1 MRVLHVIARLN
12 VGGTARYI
20 TRLAEELPK
29 HKIETFVATGFVQ
42 GSETEDP
49 SAKKL
54 KVIRIPSLGRQ
65 INPIK
70 DHFAFKQMLEVIKE
84 VKPDILHT
92 HTFKAGYI
100 GRIKIKEI
108 NRAAGKPVKFVHT
121 FHGHLFDDPEFSGLK
136 SLVITSLERHFAKNT
151 DVIVTVGA
159 QVGKELL
166 ERKIGH
172 PKQFTNIPPGVEPL
186 KIPKAKPRKKITIGW
201 IARVTGV
208 KNPLR
213 VLELAKLFPGAQF
226 LIAGGGDML
235 DQVKAQAPR
244 NTKVLG
250 WTDASKLFAA
260 SDIILSTSENEGMP
274 IALIEA
280 QLAGKPVVA
289 TNVGGVAEV
298 VLNNK
303 TGFVTRKHTEDLA
316 TALEKL
322 INSKSLRTAQA
333 NAAKAHAS
341 KAFSVEKMIQA
352 HVSLYKKLAK

>member
-29 HKIETFVATGFVQ
+29 HKVETFVATGYVQ
-42 GSETEDP
+42 GSEQEDP
-49 SAKKL
+49 SAKNL

-65 INPIK
+65 FNPIK
-70 DHFAFKQMLEVIKE
+70 DHFAFKQLLKVVKE

-92 HTFKAGYI
+92 HTFKAGFI
-100 GRIKIKEI
+100 ARMRTEEI
-108 NRAAGKPVKFVHT
+108 NKAAGKRVKFVHT
-121 FHGHLFDDPEFSGLK
+121 FHGHLFDDPEFSGIK
-136 SLVITSLERHFAKNT
+136 SSIITSLERRFAKRT
-151 DVIVTVGA
+151 DAIITVGA

-166 ERKIGH
+166 ERRIGKQ
-172 PKQFTNIPPGVEPL
+172 KQFTNIPPGVEPL
-186 KIPKAKPRKKITIGW
+186 RIPKAKPGKKITVGW

-213 VLELAKLFPGAQF
+213 ALEIAKLFPDAQF

-235 DQVKAQAPR
+235 EQVKAQAPR
-244 NTKVLG
+244 NTKILG
-250 WTDASKLFAA
+250 WTDAAKLFAD

-280 QLAGKPVVA
+280 QLASKPVVA

-298 VLNNK
+298 VINNK
-303 TGFVTRKHTEDLA
+303 TGFVTRKITEDLA
-316 TALEKL
+316 KALEKL
-322 INSKSLRTAQA
+322 INSKPLRTAQGK
-333 NAAKAHAS
+333 AATAHAT
-341 KAFSVEKMIQA
+341 KAFSVEKMIKA
-352 HVSLYKKLAK
+352 HVSLYKKLSK

>member
-20 TRLAEELPK
+20 TRLAEELPR

-42 GSETEDP
+42 GSEQEDS
-49 SAKKL
+49 SAKNL

-65 INPIK
+65 FNPIK
-70 DHFAFKQMLEVIKE
+70 DHFAFKQLLKVVTE

-100 GRIKIKEI
+100 GRIKTNEI
-108 NRAAGKPVKFVHT
+108 NKAAGKQIKFVHT
-121 FHGHLFDDPEFSGLK
+121 FHGHLFDDPEFSGIK
-136 SLVITSLERHFAKNT
+136 SSIITSLERRFAKHT
-151 DVIVTVGA
+151 DAIVTVGA

-166 ERKIGH
+166 ERNIGK

-186 KIPKAKPRKKITIGW
+186 SLSKAKPRAKVTIGW

-213 VLELAKLFPGAQF
+213 ALEIAKLFAKAQF
-226 LIAGGGDML
+226 LFAGGGDL
-235 DQVKAQAPR
+235 LEQVKVQAPK
-244 NTKVLG
+244 NVKVLG
-250 WTDASKLFAA
+250 WTDAAKLFAA

-303 TGFVTRKHTEDLA
+303 TGFVTKKSTQELA
-316 TALEKL
+316 NALEKL
-322 INSKSLRTAQA
+322 INSKALRTAQGK
-333 NAAKAHAS
+333 AAKAHAM
-341 KAFSVEKMIQA
+341 KAFSVEKMISA
-352 HVSLYKKLAK
+352 HISLYKKLLK

>member
-42 GSETEDP
+42 GSEQEDP
-49 SAKKL
+49 STKNL

-65 INPIK
+65 FNPIK
-70 DHFAFKQMLEVIKE
+70 DHFAFMQLLAVIEE
-84 VKPDILHT
+84 VKPDIVHT

-100 GRIKIKEI
+100 GRMKTDQIKK
-108 NRAAGKPVKFVHT
+108 AAGKQVKFVHT
-121 FHGHLFDDPEFSGLK
+121 FHGHLFDDPEFSGIK
-136 SLVITSLERHFAKNT
+136 SSIITSLERSFAKRT
-151 DVIVTVGA
+151 DAIITVGA

-166 ERKIGH
+166 ERNIGH
-172 PKQFTNIPPGVEPL
+172 PKQFTNIPPGVEAL
-186 KIPKAKPRKKITIGW
+186 KLPKSKPRTKITIGW

-208 KNPLR
+208 KNPFR
-213 VLELAKLFPGAQF
+213 ALEIAKLFPDAQF
-226 LIAGGGDML
+226 LIAGGGDL
-235 DQVKAQAPR
+235 LNQVKAQAPK

-250 WTDASKLFAA
+250 WTDAARLFAA

-280 QLAGKPVVA
+280 QLASKPVVA

-298 VLNNK
+298 VVNNK
-303 TGFVTRKHTEDLA
+303 TGFVTKKNTQELA
-316 TALEKL
+316 KVLEKL
-322 INSKSLRTAQA
+322 INSKALRIAQGKV
-333 NAAKAHAS
+333 AKAHAT

>member
-42 GSETEDP
+42 GSEQEDP

-70 DHFAFKQMLEVIKE
+70 DHFALKQLLEVVKE

-92 HTFKAGYI
+92 HTFKAGFI
-100 GRIKIKEI
+100 GRIKTKEI
-108 NRAAGKPVKFVHT
+108 NKAAGKRVKFVHT

-136 SLVITSLERHFAKNT
+136 SLIITSFERRFAMRT
-151 DVIVTVGA
+151 DAIVTVGA

-166 ERKIGH
+166 EREIGQLE
-172 PKQFTNIPPGVEPL
+172 QFTNIPPGVDPL

-213 VLELAKLFPGAQF
+213 ALEIAKLFPDAQF
-226 LIAGGGDML
+226 LIAGGGDL
-235 DQVKAQAPR
+235 LEQVKAQATH

-250 WTDASKLFAA
+250 WTDAAKLFAA
-260 SDIILSTSENEGMP
+260 SDVILSTSENEGMP

-280 QLAGKPVVA
+280 QLASKPVVA

-298 VLNNK
+298 VINNK
-303 TGFVTRKHTEDLA
+303 TGFVTRKNTEDLA
-316 TALEKL
+316 KALEKL
-322 INSKSLRTAQA
+322 LSSKALRTAQGK
-333 NAAKAHAS
+333 AAKAHAS
-341 KAFSVEKMIQA
+341 KAFSVEKMIKA

>member
-42 GSETEDP
+42 RSEQEDP
-49 SAKKL
+49 SAKNL
-54 KVIRIPSLGRQ
+54 KAIRIPALGRQ
-65 INPIK
+65 FNPVR
-70 DHFAFKQMLEVIKE
+70 DHFAFKQLLTVIKE

-100 GRIKIKEI
+100 GRIKTKEI
-108 NRAAGKPVKFVHT
+108 NRAAGKQVKFVHT
-121 FHGHLFDDPEFSGLK
+121 FHGHLFDDPEFSGMK
-136 SLVITSLERHFAKNT
+136 SSIITFLERRFAKHT
-151 DVIVTVGA
+151 DAIITVGA

-166 ERKIGH
+166 ERNIGQ
-172 PKQFTNIPPGVEPL
+172 PKQFTNIPPGVEAL
-186 KIPKAKPRKKITIGW
+186 KLPKAKPRTKVTIGW

-213 VLELAKLFPGAQF
+213 ALEIAKLFPGSQF
-226 LIAGGGDML
+226 LIAGGGDL
-235 DQVKAQAPR
+235 LEQVKTQAPK

-250 WTDASKLFAA
+250 WTDAAKLFAA

-280 QLAGKPVVA
+280 QLASKPVVA
-289 TNVGGVAEV
+289 TNVGGIAEV
-298 VLNNK
+298 ILNNK
-303 TGFVTRKHTEDLA
+303 TGFVTEKNTQELA
-316 TALEKL
+316 KALEKL
-322 INSKSLRTAQA
+322 INSKALRTAQGK
-333 NAAKAHAS
+333 AAKDHAT
-341 KAFSVEKMIQA
+341 KAFSVEKMISA
-352 HVSLYKKLAK
+352 HVSLYKKLSK

>member
-29 HKIETFVATGFVQ
+29 QKIETFIATGFVQ
-42 GSETEDP
+42 GSEQEDP
-49 SAKKL
+49 SAKNL
-54 KVIRIPSLGRQ
+54 KVIRIRSLGRQ

-70 DHFAFKQMLEVIKE
+70 DHFAFKQLLKVVNE

-100 GRIKIKEI
+100 GRIKTREI
-108 NRAAGKPVKFVHT
+108 NKAAGKQVKFVHT

-136 SLVITSLERHFAKNT
+136 SLIITSFERRFAMRT
-151 DVIVTVGA
+151 DAIITVGA
-159 QVGKELL
+159 QVAKELL
-166 ERKIGH
+166 EREIGQ
-172 PKQFTNIPPGVEPL
+172 PEQFTNIPPGVEPL
-186 KIPKAKPRKKITIGW
+186 KLPKAKPRTKITIGW

-213 VLELAKLFPGAQF
+213 ALEIAKLFPDAQF
-226 LIAGGGDML
+226 LIAGGGDL
-235 DQVKAQAPR
+235 LNQVRAQAPK

-250 WTDASKLFAA
+250 WTDAAKLFAA

-280 QLAGKPVVA
+280 QLASKPVVA

-303 TGFVTRKHTEDLA
+303 TGFVTKKNTQELA
-316 TALEKL
+316 KALEKL
-322 INSKSLRTAQA
+322 IASKSLRTTQGK
-333 NAAKAHAS
+333 AAKAHAT
-341 KAFSVEKMIQA
+341 KAFSVEKMISA
-352 HVSLYKKLAK
+352 HVSLYKKLSK